1 LCAWNPQK
9 QSHSQ
14 GRDMNFNPYFDDTI
28 SLTKAERLLG
38 EKKLSGQFPIPLE
51 ALAKSIGYDTVFF
64 DGTDPDSEKIKDVS
78 GAVDHTKKKIY
89 INRAEPLVRQRFTLA
104 HEIGHAYLHA
114 GDGEDVID
122 FRRDMDGEVDVK
134 EVEANR
140 FAADLLM
147 PILEFTKIYF
157 VLNGK
162 IRDIARYFTVSE
174 DAAKI
179 RIKQLRLDRV

>member
-1 LCAWNPQK
+1 MA
-9 QSHSQ
+9 
-14 GRDMNFNPYFDDTI
+14 FNPYFDDPI

-38 EKKLSGQFPIPLE
+38 EKNLSGQFPIPLE

-64 DGTDPDSEKIKDVS
+64 NGADPESERLKDVS
-78 GAVDHTKKKIY
+78 GAVDHEKKRIY

-114 GDGEDVID
+114 NDGDVID
-122 FRRDMDGEVDVK
+122 FRRDMDGEVDAK
-134 EVEANR
+134 EVDANR

-147 PILEFTKIYF
+147 PKLAFAKIYF
-157 VLNGK
+157 VLYGNV
-162 IRDIARYFTVSE
+162 RDIARYFTVSE
-174 DAAKI
+174 DTVKI